1 MKHQYIVRLS
11 LGGVCL
17 TFVGLTLFSTGQ
29 AQDAITPVRSAVPGI
44 GSPQPDPLGP
54 TQPANVNPANSFFG
68 SRFGRDDPRTSQ
80 TYEVPRAQTSSDAG
94 INSGGNPIGT
104 SGPATSPKVENSE
117 KRLQDAIGGFKRAKD
132 DEARKKALHKL
143 SEVVSQIFDEDLKRR
158 ESEVNGIRQRVSR
171 LKALIEKRKE
181 SKDRIVDLQL
191 KIQLNEVEG
200 LGFSV
205 KRNGRSRGVDPY
217 YGGVVYPDVTN
228 PGVAGMAGAELNR
241 YGQVLGLPGGN
252 PYGGG
257 TSTESENPLRKAERA
272 LRDVTK
278 KLKLMKG
285 EYDREDAEALLRP
298 ALESYFAAD
307 LTGREQE
314 INGIQKRID
323 NLEKLI
329 EQRREARDQ
338 VIALQVEVLK
348 NDAEG
353 LGFFSTSSGGS
364 DFRDGFRVSI
374 PAGGAPGMFGF
385 RR

>member
-1 MKHQYIVRLS
+1 MCQ
-11 LGGVCL
+11 
-17 TFVGLTLFSTGQ
+17 
-29 AQDAITPVRSAVPGI
+29 
-44 GSPQPDPLGP
+44 
-54 TQPANVNPANSFFG
+54 
-68 SRFGRDDPRTSQ
+68 
-80 TYEVPRAQTSSDAG
+80 
-94 INSGGNPIGT
+94 
-104 SGPATSPKVENSE
+104 
-117 KRLQDAIGGFKRAKD
+117 
-132 DEARKKALHKL
+132 
-143 SEVVSQIFDEDLKRR
+143 
-158 ESEVNGIRQRVSR
+158 
-171 LKALIEKRKE
+171 KRKE

-205 KRNGRSRGVDPY
+205 KRNSRNRGVDPY
-217 YGGVVYPDVTN
+217 YGGVVYSDVTN
-228 PGVAGMAGAELNR
+228 PGVAGMVGAELNG
-241 YGQVLGLPGGN
+241 YEQVLGLPGSN
-252 PYGGG
+252 PYGRG

-307 LTGREQE
+307 LNGREQE

-323 NLEKLI
+323 SLEKLI

-338 VIALQVEVLK
+338 VISLQVEVLK

-364 DFRDGFRVSI
+364 GFRDGFRVSI